1 MPANC
6 KTEKAVFEDGSTRSV
21 LKERYDLIPKVAMD
35 ALARRLALG
44 AKTHGENNW
53 RCGGV
58 EFRKASINH
67 LMRHLLDYIEHG
79 NANDENTDA
88 IICNAAFLCHFEAK
102 EPFAGCDPI
111 TDIQPEPPPPIRRQ
125 RAR

>member
-1 MPANC
+1 MAAKC
-6 KTEKAVFEDGSTRSV
+6 KTEKAVFEDGSTRSI
-21 LKERYDLIPKVAMD
+21 LQERYDLIPKVAID
-35 ALARRLALG
+35 AMARRLALG

-79 NANDENTDA
+79 NANDANTDA
-88 IICNAAFLCHFEAK
+88 IICNAAFLCHFEASD
-102 EPFAGCDPI
+102 PFKGCSPV
-111 TDIQPEPPPPIRRQ
+111 PLRK
-125 RAR
+125 